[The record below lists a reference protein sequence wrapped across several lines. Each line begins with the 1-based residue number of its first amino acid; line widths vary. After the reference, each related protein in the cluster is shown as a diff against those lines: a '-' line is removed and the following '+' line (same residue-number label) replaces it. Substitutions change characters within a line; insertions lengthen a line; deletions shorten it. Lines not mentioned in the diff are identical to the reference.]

1 MQFIYS
7 YDSIGYALV
16 LPNFMYNTGGTC
28 MRTRV
33 NSRNQRPAHDGN
45 VNGDNDD
52 VNVNATGNNNDI
64 T

>member
-1 MQFIYS
+1 
-7 YDSIGYALV
+7 
-16 LPNFMYNTGGTC
+16 

-33 NSRNQRPAHDGN
+33 NSQNQLPAHDGN

-52 VNVNATGNNNDI
+52 VNVTATGNNNDI